1 MKPFWSTGCLIFA
14 LLLSS
19 HPIQPQAEH
28 PQPTRALPLNRF
40 AASRHA
46 IKDAAGF
53 YYMPTAIGDD
63 YFDGTSSAARLQRHF
78 AVARRA
84 GVKYLRC
91 AFSWNGIEQRQ
102 GRYDWK
108 FWDTLVTLSVRNHI
122 QLIPYVAY
130 TPEWA
135 ARDAKDFWKQPPRTP
150 ELYADFMFRI
160 ASRYKGRIHS
170 WEIWNEP
177 DNKDYWLGTPD
188 EYATLV
194 IAATKRIREADPS
207 AVLVLGGMAK
217 GPSDFFR
224 ALIGQHHLDRYVDVI
239 AMHAYPE
246 SWLNG
251 PAELIFDQWVP
262 EIHRIIAEDG
272 SGDDLWLNEMGYP
285 SYRYRSNQASIY
297 GTSVF
302 YRYEHTRRYQ
312 AVMLFKME
320 VMALATQQIS
330 LTGWY
335 RIDDF
340 PPSETRLGSDLVNY
354 HLGVVDSSGR
364 AKPALFSLS
373 FFNRLFRQPTRLLN
387 LQINRRKNSQSVVE
401 VFRRRDQHVIVV
413 GWLRSSKSNE
423 IAHRTGELSD
433 LRSESIS
440 VQLPCAQAQ
449 LDGTYNVEGTRV
461 ASAAHIASRVLSGI
475 RLHGNRVFVADLS
488 CAAARALPG
497 VSPRGWPTPV
507 SALR

>member
-1 MKPFWSTGCLIFA
+1 MKPFWSTGCLFFA

-19 HPIQPQAEH
+19 HPIQPQAEQ
-28 PQPTRALPLNRF
+28 PQPARALPLNRF
-40 AASRHA
+40 ASSRHA
-46 IKDAAGF
+46 GTDAAGL

-63 YFDGTSSAARLQRHF
+63 YFDGTSSTARLRRHF

-91 AFSWNGIEQRQ
+91 AFSWNGIEKRA
-102 GRYDWK
+102 GEYDWK
-108 FWDTLVTLSVRNHI
+108 FWDRLVELSVRNHI

-135 ARDAKDFWKQPPRTP
+135 ARDAKDFWKRPPRTP
-150 ELYADFMFRI
+150 ELYANFMFRI
-160 ASRYKGRIHS
+160 ASRYKGRVHS

-177 DNKDYWLGTPD
+177 DNKDYWLGTAD

-194 IAATKRIREADPS
+194 IAAAKRIREADPS
-207 AVLVLGGMAK
+207 SVLVLGGMAN

-224 ALIGQHHLDRYVDVI
+224 TLVSQHHLDRYVDVI

-251 PAELIFDQWVP
+251 PAELIFQQWVP
-262 EIHRIIAEDG
+262 EMHRLIAEDG

-285 SYRYRSNQASIY
+285 DYRYRNNQASIY
-297 GTSVF
+297 GTRVF

-312 AVMLFKME
+312 AAMLFKME

-340 PPSETRLGSDLVNY
+340 PHTETRLGPDLVNY
-354 HLGVVDSSGR
+354 HLGVVDSSGE
-364 AKPALFSLS
+364 AKPALFALR
-373 FFNRLFRQPTRLLN
+373 FFNRMFGQPSHLLDLPVTRPP
-387 LQINRRKNSQSVVE
+387 NSQAIVE
-401 VFRRRDQHVIVV
+401 VFRRRDQHLTVV
-413 GWLRSSKSNE
+413 AWLRSSKSDE
-423 IAHRTGELSD
+423 VWQRTGEVAD
-433 LRSESIS
+433 LRSERVS
-440 VQLPCAQAQ
+440 VQLPCRHARLDATYDAQ
-449 LDGTYNVEGTRV
+449 GTRLMSP
-461 ASAAHIASRVLSGI
+461 AGI
-475 RLHGNRVFVADLS
+475 RNGALAGLQLRGNHVFVAELS
-488 CAAARALPG
+488 CAAARPI
-497 VSPRGWPTPV
+497 PV
-507 SALR
+507 SHGTVGPSAFPR